1 MGKHILITG
10 GSGLLGKPLTKL
22 LLEKGYNV
30 SHLSRTEANIPQV
43 KTFLW
48 DIDQEEI
55 DPNCIKGLDM
65 IIHLAG
71 AGIADSRWTDDRKQE
86 ILSSRTKSIEL
97 IYSLLKKHPHQ
108 VKKVISA
115 SATGYYCD
123 RGDELLTEK
132 SPPMVDFL
140 GRCCV
145 AWEKAVD
152 KGEALDLKILKFR
165 TGVVLTDDG
174 GALKQLALP
183 IKFGFGTVLDSGRQ
197 WVPWIHLQDAVDMYL
212 YGVENE
218 LTGVYNMVA
227 PNPVTNFKLTV
238 ATATQLNR
246 PLWLPDDIEV
256 EKDALDS
263 ATTQKLEQKGYKISP
278 HGPIGRVDAILKTK
292 WGYYEGGADPRGD
305 DTKLGW

>member
-10 GSGLLGKPLTKL
+10 GTGLVGKPLTQL
-22 LLEKGYNV
+22 LLDKGYTV
-30 SHLSRTEANIPQV
+30 SHLSRKAANIPLV

-48 DIDQEEI
+48 DVEKAEI
-55 DPNCIKGLDM
+55 DPNCINDVDM

-71 AGIADSRWTDDRKQE
+71 AGIADGRWTDERKQE

-97 IYSLLKKHPHQ
+97 IYSLLKNHPHR
-108 VKKVISA
+108 VKKIISA

-123 RGDELLTEK
+123 RGDELLTEN

-145 AWEKAVD
+145 AWEQAVD
-152 KGEALDLKILKFR
+152 KGGALGLKILKFR
-165 TGVVLTDDG
+165 TGVVLTDEG

-183 IKFGFGTVLDSGRQ
+183 IKFGFGTVLGSGRQ
-197 WVPWIHLQDAVDMYL
+197 WVPWIHLQDVIDMYL
-212 YGVENE
+212 FGVEND

-238 ATATQLNR
+238 AAATQLNR
-246 PLWLPDDIEV
+246 PLWLPKVPAFALKLAMGEMSAVVLYSTKVSAEKIEAAGFQFKFPTLK
-256 EKDALDS
+256 EALRQIY
-263 ATTQKLEQKGYKISP
+263 A
-278 HGPIGRVDAILKTK
+278 
-292 WGYYEGGADPRGD
+292 
-305 DTKLGW
+305 

>member
-10 GSGLLGKPLTKL
+10 GTGLVGKPLTQL
-22 LLEKGYNV
+22 LLDKGYTV
-30 SHLSRTEANIPQV
+30 SHLSRKAANIPLV

-48 DIDQEEI
+48 DVEKAEI
-55 DPNCIKGLDM
+55 DPNCINDVDM

-71 AGIADSRWTDDRKQE
+71 AGIADGRWTDERKQE

-97 IYSLLKKHPHQ
+97 IYSLLKNHPHR
-108 VKKVISA
+108 VKKIISA

-123 RGDELLTEK
+123 RGDELLTEN

-145 AWEKAVD
+145 AWEQAVD
-152 KGEALDLKILKFR
+152 KGGALGLKILKFR
-165 TGVVLTDDG
+165 TGVVLTDKG

-183 IKFGFGTVLDSGRQ
+183 IKFGFGTVLGSGRQ
-197 WVPWIHLQDAVDMYL
+197 WVPWIHLQDVIDMYL
-212 YGVENE
+212 FGVEND

-238 ATATQLNR
+238 AAATQLNR
-246 PLWLPDDIEV
+246 PLWLPKVPAFALKLAMGEMSAVVLYSTKVSAEKIEAAGFQFKFPTLK
-256 EKDALDS
+256 EALRQIY
-263 ATTQKLEQKGYKISP
+263 A
-278 HGPIGRVDAILKTK
+278 
-292 WGYYEGGADPRGD
+292 
-305 DTKLGW
+305 